1 MQNNHGKK
9 YFVKKAPCAV
19 VTWEPRSALRPFIT
33 FRLQFQ
39 KQIRL
44 DTFYQNMKTST
55 TVFFKSLLI
64 KAQLAV

>member
-39 KQIRL
+39 KQIGL
-44 DTFYQNMKTST
+44 DTNVIVADNLTRK
-55 TVFFKSLLI
+55 
-64 KAQLAV
+64 

>member
-39 KQIRL
+39 KQIGFG
-44 DTFYQNMKTST
+44 TFEIL
-55 TVFFKSLLI
+55 SLL
-64 KAQLAV
+64 